1 MDPRILSAAQAPPA
15 KPLSEA
21 GVDQYVADFVLPED
35 VVGAVREILVAG
47 ATISRTDKTR
57 SVEELLE
64 HWRQLNAR
72 WVSEPAG
79 VECRTKAE
87 LAAYRLLSQKRTGLA
102 RRRGKYYVPLAPTER
117 QLFIAQQHPAT
128 RRSYKEVLAGLR
140 TRSVRV

>member
-1 MDPRILSAAQAPPA
+1 MDPRILSATQAPPA
-15 KPLSEA
+15 TPLSEA

-47 ATISRTDKTR
+47 ATITRTEEAR
-57 SVEELLE
+57 SVDDLLE

-72 WVSEPAG
+72 WVLEPTG
-79 VECRTKAE
+79 VVCRSRAE

-140 TRSVRV
+140 SRSVRV